1 MIFAIRLVAL
11 LRRNFAR
18 TSLNELY
25 VLFTLVL
32 AHFRHTSTTI
42 LESHFKFVVLLRRNF
57 ARVLNRL

>member
-32 AHFRHTSTTI
+32 AHFRHTSI
-42 LESHFKFVVLLRRNF
+42 RVLESHLSNIKFL
-57 ARVLNRL
+57 